1 MWNWSWAQM
10 ECVSRQR
17 RRIDSVTWCAYLR
30 CHKPSEGAALGTS
43 NPVAEHGRRRA
54 MDMRGSWQSI

>member
-17 RRIDSVTWCAYLR
+17 RIDSVTWCAYLR
-30 CHKPSEGAALGTS
+30 CHKSSEGAALGTS
-43 NPVAEHGRRRA
+43 NPAAEHGRR
-54 MDMRGSWQSI
+54 